1 MADPE
6 GTVEGTKGGNAFW
19 AGLALPGVVW
29 LCVFFLLP
37 FYVILCV
44 ALGSVDP
51 ILQTPSP
58 EWNPLQWNTAA
69 FEFVL
74 ED

>member
-1 MADPE
+1 VSEPRRRVGADRD
-6 GTVEGTKGGNAFW
+6 GDGFW
-19 AGLALPGVVW
+19 AGLALPGVAW

-51 ILQTPSP
+51 IFQTPNP
-58 EWNPLQWNTAA
+58 E
-69 FEFVL
+69 
-74 ED
+74 